1 MRSILAGVF
10 LLAVLGCG
18 PVPVRTLSTVL
29 QDAKDGRFETFEGQ
43 PVVPRRVI
51 VKFRPGT
58 FPDKEWSPSSF
69 LRIAGA
75 KEISRYPEIQVIVLE
90 APLPVGNFIQRLRES
105 ERFVY
110 VEPDAIV
117 HGLKLP
123 RDKYWT
129 KDDYLWGLKKIGSE
143 AAWNC
148 TTGDP
153 KIVVAVVDGGL
164 DPSHSDL
171 ENNLWTVPNNPATL
185 EVEVAGISR
194 TCLAGD
200 WGWDAIKRNTCKP
213 VVSLHGTHLAGT
225 IGAEEGKKGVVG
237 VNWHTRLMSVRFLE
251 QDQGSI
257 DNAVAAAEFVLKT
270 KRKTAQ
276 EKDVWVANL
285 SWGTYTRATALFDM
299 LDLLG
304 KANIVMAAGAGN
316 DGNDDDATPFYPAS
330 YAVDI
335 PQLISVAA
343 TRPDELLPK
352 YSNFGLKSIE
362 IAAPGDLIG
371 SAIPA
376 NGLPMKLRGT
386 SMATAHVSGAAALV
400 AAGCPGLNAA
410 EIKTRLLKSVDPI
423 PPTAGKPIKG
433 GRLNVATALKG
444 CACGKQ

>member
-1 MRSILAGVF
+1 MRRTLAGIL
-10 LLAVLGCG
+10 LLAALGCG
-18 PVPVRTLSTVL
+18 PIPVRTLSTVL
-29 QDAKDGRFETFEGQ
+29 EDAQDARLETFEGL
-43 PVVPRRVI
+43 PVVRGRVI

-58 FPDKEWSPSSF
+58 FPAKEWQPSAF
-69 LRIAGA
+69 LGIPGA
-75 KEISRYPEIQVIVLE
+75 REISRYPEIQVIVLQ
-90 APLPVGNFIQRLRES
+90 APLPVGEFIARLRNS

-117 HGLKLP
+117 YGLKIP

-129 KDDYLWGLKKIGSE
+129 KDDYLWGLRKIGSE

-164 DPSHSDL
+164 DVSHSDL
-171 ENNLWTVPNNPATL
+171 KNNLWTVPSNPATL
-185 EVEVAGISR
+185 DVEVAGIPR

-213 VVSLHGTHLAGT
+213 GYSLAHGTHVAGT
-225 IGAEEGKKGVVG
+225 IGAEEGKNGVVG
-237 VNWHTRLMSVRFLE
+237 VNWDTKLMSVRSLE
-251 QDQGSI
+251 QNYGSI
-257 DNAVAAAEFVLKT
+257 DDAVAAAEFVLKV

-285 SWGTYTRATALFDM
+285 SWGTYTEATALFDM
-299 LDLLG
+299 LELLG
-304 KANIVMAAGAGN
+304 KENIVMAAGAGN
-316 DGNDDDATPFYPAS
+316 DGKDAYVTPFYPAS

-343 TRPDELLPK
+343 TRPDDLLPK
-352 YSNFGLKSIE
+352 FSNFGVQSIE
-362 IAAPGDLIG
+362 IAAPGLQIG
-371 SAIPA
+371 SAMPTIV
-376 NGLPMKLRGT
+376 PMKLDGT

-410 EIKTRLLKSVDPI
+410 EIKTRLLNSADPI
-423 PPTAGKPIKG
+423 PATGIKIIG